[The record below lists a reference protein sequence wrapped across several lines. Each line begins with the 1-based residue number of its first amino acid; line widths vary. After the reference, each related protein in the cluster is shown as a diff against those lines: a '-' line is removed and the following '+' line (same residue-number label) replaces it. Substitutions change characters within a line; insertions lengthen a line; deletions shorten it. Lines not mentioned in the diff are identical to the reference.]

1 MATLIVGALGVVFG
15 DIGTSPLYTLKLS
28 LQAAST
34 QGVTDADVIGV
45 ASLIFW
51 TITTVVTLKYVVLI
65 LRADNQGEGGLLSLL
80 ALVMRRGPKRLRHPK
95 VLLLIGLFGA
105 SFFFADA
112 ILTPAISVL
121 SAIEGLELAEVP
133 ASFVMPLSLVVLI
146 GLFSL
151 QRHGTE
157 RVGRLFGPIMLLWF
171 IVLGSTGVMS
181 IAQTP
186 KVLLALDPLY
196 GVKLLAHH
204 KLSSLVILASVVLAV
219 TGAEALYADMGHFGR
234 RPIQLSWTCFV
245 YPCLILNYFGQGAL
259 VMRDPAALE
268 NPFYFMVPSWALLP
282 MVILATCAT
291 IIASQAVITGTYS
304 ITRQAINL
312 GFLPRMNILHT
323 SETTHGQI
331 YVPRVNWTMMAL
343 VILLVVSFHNSEA
356 LAGAYGISVTGAML
370 ATSVLAFVLYA
381 TRRGTPMIHPAYI
394 FVPLLFVDTSLFAAT
409 LTKIGHGG
417 IVPLTMGFIVLAC
430 MTTWRAGREELAKRE
445 RSAMVPVAEFV
456 ANMAKSSVPRV
467 AGTAVFLT
475 ADETVIPRALLH
487 NLKHNKVLHQR
498 VILLTVSIGDAP
510 HLWVKE
516 RVRVEELGTGF
527 YKLVA
532 EYGFMDRPDI
542 TEALRL
548 AEAKGLICKPMETSF
563 FLGHQNLVRASKSTL
578 SRWRQQLFIALSG
591 WSETASAYF
600 QLPSD
605 RVVELGSQTE
615 V

>member
-1 MATLIVGALGVVFG
+1 MTSLIIGSLGVVFG

-28 LQAAST
+28 LQAASAHGLAENDIT
-34 QGVTDADVIGV
+34 GVV
-45 ASLIFW
+45 SLIFW
-51 TITTVVTLKYVVLI
+51 TLTTVVSFKYVVLI

-80 ALVMRRGPKRLRHPK
+80 ALVLRRGPKRLRYPK
-95 VLLLIGLFGA
+95 LLLLIGLFGA

-121 SAIEGLELAEVP
+121 SAIEGLELANVP
-133 ASFVMPLSLVVLI
+133 ESAVMPLSLVVLI
-146 GLFSL
+146 ALFSI

-171 IVLGSTGVMS
+171 LTLGVTGCIS
-181 IAQTP
+181 IYQAP
-186 KVLLALDPLY
+186 RILLALDPIY
-196 GVKLLAHH
+196 GIQFLVNHGLA
-204 KLSSLVILASVVLAV
+204 SFLVLASVVLAV

-234 RPIQLSWTCFV
+234 RPIQLSWTFFV
-245 YPCLILNYFGQGAL
+245 YPCLALNYFGQGAL
-259 VMRDPAALE
+259 VMRDPAAIE
-268 NPFYFMVPSWALLP
+268 NPFYFLVPSWGLLP
-282 MVILATCAT
+282 MIILATCAT
-291 IIASQAVITGTYS
+291 IIASQAVITGAYS

-331 YVPRVNWTMMAL
+331 YIPRINWTMMSL
-343 VILLVVSFHNSEA
+343 VILLVVSFHTSEN
-356 LAGAYGISVTGAML
+356 LAGAYGIAVTAAML
-370 ATSVLAFVLYA
+370 SDSILAFVLYA

-394 FVPLLFVDTSLFAAT
+394 FVPLLVVDIGLFIAT

-417 IVPLTMGFIVLAC
+417 VVPLTMGMLIFAC
-430 MTTWRAGREELAKRE
+430 MTTWRTGREALAKHE
-445 RSAMVPVAEFV
+445 RNAMVPVGEFV
-456 ANMAKSSVPRV
+456 ASMAKSSVPRV

-475 ADETVIPRALLH
+475 PDEHVIPRALLH

-498 VILLTVSIGDAP
+498 VVLLSVNIGDAP
-510 HLWVKE
+510 HLWIKE
-516 RVRVEELGTGF
+516 RVRVDDLGTGF
-527 YKLVA
+527 YRLVA

-542 TEALRL
+542 MEALRL
-548 AEAKGLICKPMETSF
+548 AEAKGLVLKPMETSF
-563 FLGHQNLVRASKSTL
+563 FLGHQNLVRASKSSL
-578 SRWRQQLFIALSG
+578 SRWRQQLFILLSS
-591 WSETASAYF
+591 WSETATAYF

>member
-1 MATLIVGALGVVFG
+1 MTTLVIGALGVVFG

-28 LQAAST
+28 LQAASSG
-34 QGVTDADVIGV
+34 GVTDADVLGV

-51 TITTVVTLKYVVLI
+51 TLTTVVTIKYVVLM

-121 SAIEGLELAEVP
+121 SAIEGLELADVP
-133 ASFVMPLSLVVLI
+133 SSFVMPLSLVVLI
-146 GLFSL
+146 GLFSI

-157 RVGRLFGPIMLLWF
+157 RVGRLFGPIMLVWF
-171 IVLGSTGVMS
+171 IVLGSTGIMS
-181 IAQTP
+181 IVQTP

-196 GVKLLAHH
+196 GILLLGHH
-204 KLSSLVILASVVLAV
+204 KLASLVVLASVVLAV

-234 RPIQLSWTCFV
+234 KPIQLSWTCFV
-245 YPCLILNYFGQGAL
+245 YPCLTLNYFGQGAL
-259 VMRDPAALE
+259 VMRDPAAIE
-268 NPFYFMVPSWALLP
+268 NPFYFMVPNWALLP
-282 MVILATCAT
+282 MIILATCAT

-331 YVPRVNWTMMAL
+331 YVPRVNWTMMAF
-343 VILLVVSFHNSEA
+343 VILLVISFHSADA
-356 LAGAYGISVTGAML
+356 LAGAYGIAVTAAMM
-370 ATSVLAFVLYA
+370 SDSILAFVLYA

-394 FVPLLFVDTSLFAAT
+394 FVPLLIVDGTLFAAT

-417 IVPLTMGFIVLAC
+417 IVPLTMGLVILAC

-445 RSAMVPVAEFV
+445 RNAMVPVVEFV

-487 NLKHNKVLHQR
+487 NLKHNKVLHER

-516 RVRVEELGTGF
+516 RVRVEDLGAGF

-548 AEAKGLICKPMETSF
+548 AEAKGLVTKPMETSF